1 MATTHPHPH
10 PHDDE
15 HVHDADHGHPHGPDA
30 EHQHDDDHGHAHDPH
45 GEHADD
51 HGHSRGPDAEHDHD
65 HYDHGHSHAPD
76 AEHEHEHDEH
86 EHEHGPHSEHEHEHG
101 HAHGPNGEHEHDHDH
116 GGFRAAI
123 SHFFSPHS
131 HDAAD
136 SIDNAL
142 EGSAEGIR
150 VVKLSLL
157 GLGVTAIIQ
166 LVIVY
171 FSGSVAL
178 LADTI
183 HNFADASTAI
193 PLWLAFS
200 IGRRA
205 ANRRY
210 TYGYGRAEDLA
221 GVFVVLM
228 ITGSALVA
236 AWESVQKLLHP
247 EPITNLGWVAAA
259 GLLGFMGNELVAQY
273 RIRAGHRIGSA
284 ALVADGYHAR
294 TDGFTSLAVLLG
306 AGGVWL
312 GFPQAD
318 PLVGLLI
325 TVAILLVLKDAAVQ
339 VWHRLMDAVDPEM
352 IERAEEAARQAEGV
366 EGVSDLRAR
375 WLGHNIVAD
384 AQIVAD
390 CELTLSEAHAVAERA
405 RHAMLH
411 AVPKLAD
418 VRVHVDPC
426 DHAGIDHHADLAHH
440 DPRGQ
445 VTVRPAGSRT

>member
-1 MATTHPHPH
+1 MSTAHPHEH
-10 PHDDE
+10 P
-15 HVHDADHGHPHGPDA
+15 G
-30 EHQHDDDHGHAHDPH
+30 
-45 GEHADD
+45 GEH
-51 HGHSRGPDAEHDHD
+51 G
-65 HYDHGHSHAPD
+65 
-76 AEHEHEHDEH
+76 HEHDAHAH
-86 EHEHGPHSEHEHEHG
+86 EHEHGDEH
-101 HAHGPNGEHEHDHDH
+101 AHDHD
-116 GGFRAAI
+116 GWWATLG
-123 SHFFSPHS
+123 HFFRPHS

-150 VVKLSLL
+150 VVKFSLL
-157 GLGVTAIIQ
+157 ALGLTAVLQ
-166 LVIVY
+166 LVVVLLT
-171 FSGSVAL
+171 GSVAL

-228 ITGSALVA
+228 IAASSLVA
-236 AWESVQKLLHP
+236 GWESLQKLLHP
-247 EPITNLGWVAAA
+247 EPITNLGWVALA
-259 GLLGFMGNELVAQY
+259 GFLGFVGNELVAQY
-273 RIRAGHRIGSA
+273 RIGAGRRIGSA
-284 ALVADGYHAR
+284 ALIADGYHAR

-312 GFPQAD
+312 GFQQAD
-318 PLVGLLI
+318 PLVGLAI
-325 TVAILLVLKDAAVQ
+325 TGAILLVLKDAAGQ
-339 VWHRLMDAVDPEM
+339 VWQRLMDAVDPEM
-352 IERAEEAARQAEGV
+352 IERAEDRSQQANGIEHSSEPPSALV
-366 EGVSDLRAR
+366 VFFFFFFFFFKKKKK
-375 WLGHNIVAD
+375 HKIVAD

-390 CELTLSEAHAVAERA
+390 CDLTLTEAHAVAERV

-426 DHAGIDHHADLAHH
+426 AHGGVDHHAALAHH
-440 DPRGQ
+440 D
-445 VTVRPAGSRT
+445 VL

>member
-1 MATTHPHPH
+1 VDPDHAHTHTHDH
-10 PHDDE
+10 GDHAHDHDDE
-15 HVHDADHGHPHGPDA
+15 HA
-30 EHQHDDDHGHAHDPH
+30 
-45 GEHADD
+45 
-51 HGHSRGPDAEHDHD
+51 
-65 HYDHGHSHAPD
+65 
-76 AEHEHEHDEH
+76 
-86 EHEHGPHSEHEHEHG
+86 
-101 HAHGPNGEHEHDHDH
+101 HDH
-116 GGFRAAI
+116 GGIRAAI
-123 SHFFSPHS
+123 THFFRPHS

-142 EGSAEGIR
+142 EGSTEGIR
-150 VVKLSLL
+150 VVKISLIAL
-157 GLGVTAIIQ
+157 GLTAALQ

-183 HNFADASTAI
+183 HNFADALTAI

-200 IGRRA
+200 IGRRP

-221 GVFVVLM
+221 GVCVVLM
-228 ITGSALVA
+228 IAVSALIA

-247 EPITNLGWVAAA
+247 EPITNVGWVALA
-259 GLLGFMGNELVAQY
+259 GLLGFVGNELVAQY
-273 RIRAGHRIGSA
+273 RLRAGQRIGST

-294 TDGFTSLAVLLG
+294 TDGFTSLAVLFG
-306 AGGVWL
+306 AGGVAL
-312 GFPQAD
+312 GFPRAD
-318 PLVGLLI
+318 PLVGLGI

-339 VWHRLMDAVDPEM
+339 VFHRLMDAVEPDM
-352 IERAEEAARQAEGV
+352 IERATEAARDAEGV
-366 EGVSDLRAR
+366 ERVSDVRAR

-390 CELTLSEAHAVAERA
+390 CDLTLTEAHAVAERA

-411 AVPKLAD
+411 AVPKLAN

-426 DHAGIDHHADLAHH
+426 DHEGVDHHAEVAHH
-440 DPRGQ
+440 DIRNQ
-445 VTVRPAGSRT
+445 VTVARPRVADARAHG

>member
-1 MATTHPHPH
+1 MTTPHPH
-10 PHDDE
+10 SHGDGHDHE
-15 HVHDADHGHPHGPDA
+15 SHADHTHA
-30 EHQHDDDHGHAHDPH
+30 HGHDSH
-45 GEHADD
+45 GD
-51 HGHSRGPDAEHDHD
+51 HDHD
-65 HYDHGHSHAPD
+65 H
-76 AEHEHEHDEH
+76 
-86 EHEHGPHSEHEHEHG
+86 
-101 HAHGPNGEHEHDHDH
+101 AHGGPG
-116 GGFRAAI
+116 A
-123 SHFFSPHS
+123 FFSHLFGSHS

-136 SIDNAL
+136 SIDDAL

-157 GLGVTAIIQ
+157 GLGATALLQLALVLVT
-166 LVIVY
+166 
-171 FSGSVAL
+171 GSVAL

-183 HNFADASTAI
+183 HNFADASTAV

-205 ANRRY
+205 PNRRY

-228 ITGSALVA
+228 IAGSSAIA
-236 AWESVQKLLHP
+236 GWESIQRLLHP
-247 EPITNLGWVAAA
+247 EPISNVGWVALA
-259 GLLGFMGNELVAQY
+259 GLVGFVGNEMVAQY
-273 RIRAGHRIGSA
+273 RIRAGQRIGSA

-294 TDGFTSLAVLLG
+294 TDGFTSLAVVLG
-306 AGGVWL
+306 AAGVWL

-318 PLVGLLI
+318 PLVGLAI
-325 TVAILLVLKDAAVQ
+325 TVAILLVLKDAALQ
-339 VWHRLMDAVDPEM
+339 VWRRLMDAVDPDM
-352 IERAEEAARQAEGV
+352 IERAEEAAREAEGV
-366 EGVSDLRAR
+366 ERVSQLRAR

-390 CELTLSEAHAVAERA
+390 CDLTLSEAHAVAERA

-426 DHAGIDHHADLAHH
+426 DHAGVDHHADLAHH
-440 DPRGQ
+440 DVRG
-445 VTVRPAGSRT
+445 A